1 MVSRSA
7 TASASAGRRLIT
19 GPKKPNAG
27 RGLGRDD
34 RRPGILAWQGE
45 CFAGSLLADSRIG
58 RSVFEGVS
66 QFGWQACLGEDG
78 TRKVRVPR
86 YPPSAWPE
94 SLAVSNVRA
103 PMAAYSGPTAARPC
117 SALVRAATRGSFSPA
132 A

>member
-45 CFAGSLLADSRIG
+45 CFAGLLADSRIG
-58 RSVFEGVS
+58 RSVFESVS

-78 TRKVRVPR
+78 AGKVRVPR

-94 SLAVSNVRA
+94 SLAVSDRRA
-103 PMAAYSGPTAARPC
+103 PMASYSGPTAARPC
-117 SALVRAATRGSFSPA
+117 SVLVRAATRGSFSPA